1 MFKHVFA
8 IHKLLEMDWWKKKRN
23 KIRIKRHSPRC
34 RKQGCQS
41 EKIVRNGRRKCKR
54 KGYVQRYLCKSCGH
68 TFSGIDGFTGS
79 HFKPKVIVRAL
90 SMMMAVKMFYYEVVG
105 GQLKMLF
112 VIILRL
118 LGGRIIIL
126 ILCVNIHL
134 HYALMQDI
142 SGT

>member
-1 MFKHVFA
+1 M
-8 IHKLLEMDWWKKKRN
+8 
-23 KIRIKRHSPRC
+23 
-34 RKQGCQS
+34 Q
-41 EKIVRNGRRKCKR
+41 
-54 KGYVQRYLCKSCGH
+54 KGLQRYLCKSCGH
-68 TFSGIDGFTGS
+68 TFSGIGGFTGR
-79 HFKPKVIVRAL
+79 HFKPEVIVRAL
-90 SMMMAVKMFYYEVVG
+90 SMMAVKMSPSEVG